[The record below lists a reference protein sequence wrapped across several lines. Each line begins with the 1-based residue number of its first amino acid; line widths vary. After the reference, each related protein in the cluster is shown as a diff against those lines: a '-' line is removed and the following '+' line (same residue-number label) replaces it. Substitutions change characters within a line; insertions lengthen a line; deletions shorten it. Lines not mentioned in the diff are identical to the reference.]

1 MNLIKQK
8 KTSKEKRL
16 MANLLINFSSFRQDE
31 DGVNWFTASL
41 ECAAV
46 KVAALDR
53 TALEIYLKSQE
64 SMENNQI

>member
-1 MNLIKQK
+1 
-8 KTSKEKRL
+8 